1 MRLILLGAPGVGKGT
16 QARAIAERY
25 RIPHIATGD
34 MLRTAVDACSE
45 VGLEA
50 EEYMV
55 RGDLVPD
62 ALIIGC
68 VRERLA
74 KPDAANGFLLDGFPR
89 TVPQAE
95 ALDILLVEIEQELD
109 AVIAIDVEEEAIVRR
124 LSGRLTCSDCGTVTS
139 AAANSSG
146 RCKRC
151 SGTLSVR
158 EDDKPEATR
167 QRLAVYKEKTAP
179 LFGYYSDKGLLRKVD
194 GNGTVE
200 EIERRIESA
209 L

>member
-34 MLRTAVDACSE
+34 MLRAAVDACSE
-45 VGLEA
+45 VGLQA
-50 EEYMV
+50 KEYMV

-62 ALIIGC
+62 SLIIGC
-68 VRERLA
+68 VRERLN
-74 KPDAANGFLLDGFPR
+74 KQDAANGFLLDGFPR
-89 TVPQAE
+89 TVLQAE
-95 ALDILLVEIEQELD
+95 ALDSLLVEIGQELD
-109 AVIAIDVEEEAIVRR
+109 AAIAIEVEEEAVVRR
-124 LSGRLTCSDCGTVTS
+124 LCGRLTCGDCGAVTS
-139 AAANSSG
+139 DAANSSG
-146 RCKRC
+146 RCERC

-158 EDDKPEATR
+158 EDDRPAAIR

-179 LFGYYSDKGLLRKVD
+179 LLDYYSAKSLLRRID
-194 GNGTVE
+194 GNGTME
-200 EIERRIESA
+200 EVERRIEAA